1 MRRLFVP
8 LTLAACAFAAVT
20 PRPAPDFTIQIPG
33 GKPLSLSAY
42 KGKTIVLAFMYT
54 TCTHCQKTAGELSE
68 IQKEYAGR
76 GVQVFGVTFDVEA
89 AKRIKDFNKV
99 FGVTFPCGYSAEGPV
114 LQFLQQPATEPYF
127 VPILVFI
134 DRNFSVRS
142 QYIGDEKFL
151 GNIPVTVR
159 AELDKLLLPI

>member
-1 MRRLFVP
+1 MRRAFVVS
-8 LTLAACAFAAVT
+8 LLAVGAFAAQT
-20 PRPAPDFTIQIPG
+20 PRPAPDFAIQVPG
-33 GKPLSLSAY
+33 GPPQLLSAY

-68 IQKEYAGR
+68 IQKEYAAR
-76 GVQVFGVTFDVEA
+76 GVQVLGVTFDLEA
-89 AKRIKDFNKV
+89 AKRVKGFNKV
-99 FGVTFPCGYSAEGPV
+99 FGVTFPCGYSAEKPV
-114 LQFLQQPATEPYF
+114 LQFLQQPASEPYF

-134 DRNFSVRS
+134 DRNFQIRS

-159 AELDKLLLPI
+159 AELDGLLK